1 MLASHGLRERER
13 ERERET
19 RNLRAE
25 AKTKERRCA
34 PETQEEGKHA
44 LTTSETLL
52 GLGLGLPCSFLT
64 GHWPR
69 CDWSRWITGV
79 LLRPERSGGMAAT
92 NTRNPEGIRKYSNT
106 VHSPF

>member
-1 MLASHGLRERER
+1 MLASHSLCDTDTDTGTG
-13 ERERET
+13 T
-19 RNLRAE
+19 RNSRAE
-25 AKTKERRCA
+25 ATTKGRPSA
-34 PETQEEGKHA
+34 PETQKEEKHA

-69 CDWSRWITGV
+69 CDLSRWITGV
-79 LLRPERSGGMAAT
+79 LLQPEGSGMAAT
-92 NTRNPEGIRKYSNT
+92 NKRNPAGIRKYSNT